1 MQKNNTTKIEAQ
13 GGEIITRNSY
23 GDVAI
28 IPKNLVKKYQAYMKA
43 ACDECIDELVASLP
57 AMSQYAADGTVIPQ
71 GKKVKVTLPDGEQ
84 AEYSTDSVEYKNL
97 YNSGKLA
104 NVVKDKVTGEDT
116 YVMPALKEVEIVGKA
131 TGAARDMIDTK
142 KSYTKEQYIK
152 EKLPAFAGSLGVT
165 ADNLGGNAE
174 GYKRAINT
182 KVAENILKRK
192 PNAKEKDLT
201 PYELEIINNSDLD
214 YKIRANLGE
223 RFEQGV
229 LSVGN
234 AGSPVKFKSPN
245 LTGAQAERESTPL
258 NMLAPLEVFP
268 KTVRKLIGD
277 DDRPNVL
284 KDIALDPL
292 NLLGLGL
299 IDDLPKLG
307 NIGKGLK
314 NLVAERQFTKRN
326 VIKEMSASDK
336 LTDLRD
342 GISALNYTENPDKIY
357 RTINKTQL
365 EDILETGKLR
375 TPKEAGVKG
384 KNNFRDTIYWY
395 KGHAASRYGDIAI
408 EAPNKAHKIEDLI
421 FHIPDGN
428 GNMVTKTFNELS
440 KERQIAGKIEG
451 VADNLGKY
459 DWKIINEMFKKS
471 KIIEEKDYKNIFL
484 PADNAEKQFRINK
497 KVENILE
504 DKLIAEGKKPVRKS
518 LYETSSKSF
527 LNSADRELYK
537 LIEATRTNS
546 VLSPAEKQLRM
557 TRYRALTQEGRTRL
571 ANNYPESAF
580 ENINTMP
587 VEKSPVVHAQYN
599 NNENR
604 IVLNPEIR
612 AENSTTRHEI
622 EHGLQYFYPEIPGAE
637 TGIDASISKL
647 KLRNKHQLTIETPIT
662 SRIRRLLSNDRSF
675 EEAMTRISKDIPNDM
690 NRNKLAA
697 ANYFTNHNRE
707 PSAFLGELQ
716 AYAIEHKYI
725 THEYQKMTP
734 KIVEQMVKEANLDP
748 QKALRIL
755 GIGEENADNY
765 KLIADNFNKLLG
777 IGGTA
782 IIGGSTLKA
791 QLNNSKS
798 KRKQ

>member
-201 PYELEIINNSDLD
+201 LYELEIINNSDLD

-292 NLLGLGL
+292 NLLGLGF

-307 NIGKGLK
+307 KAAN
-314 NLVAERQFTKRN
+314 
-326 VIKEMSASDK
+326 
-336 LTDLRD
+336 
-342 GISALNYTENPDKIY
+342 ALN
-357 RTINKTQL
+357 
-365 EDILETGKLR
+365 
-375 TPKEAGVKG
+375 
-384 KNNFRDTIYWY
+384 
-395 KGHAASRYGDIAI
+395 
-408 EAPNKAHKIEDLI
+408 
-421 FHIPDGN
+421 
-428 GNMVTKTFNELS
+428 
-440 KERQIAGKIEG
+440 KERQ
-451 VADNLGKY
+451 VLGLTDDLPKLEAVVKY
-459 DWKIINEMFKKS
+459 DNELINTEKLINPSTGKFKNMKITS
-471 KIIEEKDYKNIFL
+471 
-484 PADNAEKQFRINK
+484 PKQSRINK
-497 KVENILE
+497 KVEDVLE
-504 DKLIAEGKKPVRKS
+504 ERLIADTKKPIRKTP
-518 LYETSSKSF
+518 YEHSSESF

-537 LIEATRTNS
+537 LIEATRTNIA
-546 VLSPAEKQLRM
+546 LSPAEKQLRM
-557 TRYRALTQEGRTRL
+557 MRYRSLTKEGRVRL
-571 ANNYPESAF
+571 GEYHPEEAFDRLGGMILERDAYEHASYYPER
-580 ENINTMP
+580 NK
-587 VEKSPVVHAQYN
+587 V
-599 NNENR
+599 
-604 IVLNPEIR
+604 VLNNDIRNESQVASHEIR
-612 AENSTTRHEI
+612 
-622 EHGLQYFYPEIPGAE
+622 HGIQYPYETAPGAE
-637 TGIDASISKL
+637 SGIDNSISKL
-647 KLRNKHQLTIETPIT
+647 KLKDFETLQAETPDEIVSKNYNMKISGSSKET
-662 SRIRRLLSNDRSF
+662 
-675 EEAMTRISKDIPNDM
+675 AMDVDNLM
-690 NRNKLAA
+690 NRQKIAA
-697 ANYFTNHNRE
+697 EKYFRTNTRE
-707 PSAFLGELQ
+707 PHAFMGELQ
-716 AYAIEHKYI
+716 AWAIEHKFLL
-725 THEYQKMTP
+725 HEYEQITP
-734 KIVEQMVKEANLDP
+734 KIVERMVKEAKLDP

-755 GIGEENADNY
+755 GIGEESADNY